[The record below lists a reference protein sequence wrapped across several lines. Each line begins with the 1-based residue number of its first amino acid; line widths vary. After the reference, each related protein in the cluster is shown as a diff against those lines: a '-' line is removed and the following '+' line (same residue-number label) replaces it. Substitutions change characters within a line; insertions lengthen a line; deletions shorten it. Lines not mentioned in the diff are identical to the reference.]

1 MQTFIAD
8 AVPSEGLL
16 RQVRRRGLIIV
27 GHLDEYMHPRR
38 CGGPIRPWMV
48 DENPVWVL
56 DAREGPIWGSEP
68 RFDRTLIEYGQDPV
82 LVRETTVEEA
92 AQVGLYHRDCRRSC
106 YVPGSLS
113 AAYLGVLDKDG
124 REMFSVG
131 APSPIVIRLMVELAS
146 QYSERGASLRGDEDE
161 EKEIRGLIRFLEGVL
176 SDASLSE
183 ALPTPVWKECLTARR
198 ALSALRPD
206 GVKH

>member
-1 MQTFIAD
+1 
-8 AVPSEGLL
+8 
-16 RQVRRRGLIIV
+16 
-27 GHLDEYMHPRR
+27 
-38 CGGPIRPWMV
+38 MV

-56 DAREGPIWGSEP
+56 DAREGPIWGSDP
-68 RFDRTLIEYGQDPV
+68 RFDRALIEYGQEPV